1 MSMQPRSIAFAAA
14 AAALA
19 IACSSP
25 PEIAVESQAAAD
37 PAPMQAA
44 HESTPDPSLPDGHPS
59 FDLPAGHPPAT
70 AGTMPATASLLPPVD
85 PGAGA
90 GSSGLVWSTPDG
102 WNSVPP
108 TNSMRRAQYRVPG
121 PGGEGECVV
130 FYFGPGQGGS
140 PQANAERWA
149 AQFEQPDGRS
159 PLDAMTTRELEGA
172 GSKNLIVEVTGTFQ
186 SGSMMGGPATESK
199 PGWALLGAVVE
210 GADANWFFKF
220 TGPEATVT
228 ANREGFEKMIRSV
241 NLGG

>member
-1 MSMQPRSIAFAAA
+1 MASIRPFLLLVAAA
-14 AAALA
+14 TLGCGAEPQIQVETAPAGEPAAQTAPGA
-19 IACSSP
+19 
-25 PEIAVESQAAAD
+25 PEV
-37 PAPMQAA
+37 QAA
-44 HESTPDPSLPDGHPS
+44 HEPVAAPAGEQLPE
-59 FDLPAGHPPAT
+59 GHPPLDAMQ
-70 AGTMPATASLLPPVD
+70 AGGFELAPVD
-85 PGAGA
+85 PSAGR
-90 GSSGLVWSTPDG
+90 GESGLSWQAPASWVAE
-102 WNSVPP
+102 PP
-108 TNSMRRAQYRVPG
+108 ANSMRRAQYKVPG

-172 GSKNLIVEVTGTFQ
+172 ASKSLIVEVAGTYQ

-220 TGPEATVT
+220 TGPEATVA
-228 ANREGFEKMIRSV
+228 ANREGFEEMIRSV
-241 NLGG
+241 NPGG